1 MNKLIALC
9 YFVLSL
15 YGCDV
20 GGNTLVYRTQTN
32 GADMVYGKVVT
43 QAGVARFECVRSASG
58 VCHYSLFARD
68 CAPARGPRA
77 APGGKDCLSRP
88 IESFAIANGDRRLIP
103 GLQPFRVCVSAQDG
117 ANVQDC
123 KVPEPME
130 AW

>member
-20 GGNTLVYRTQTN
+20 GGNTLVYRTQAN
-32 GADMVYGKVVT
+32 GADMVYSKVVT

-58 VCHYSLFARD
+58 MCHYNLFPRD
-68 CAPARGPRA
+68 CAPAAGAGTTP
-77 APGGKDCLSRP
+77 GKDCLSTP

-117 ANVQDC
+117 TTAQDC